1 MLQVIDRRLNGR
13 HKSASNRQRFIR
25 RYKQQIRKAVADA
38 ITDRSIT
45 DTDSGE
51 KISIPARDIKEP
63 TFRHGR
69 GGRNETV
76 HTGNK
81 EFITGDEIKRPD
93 SGGGKGQG
101 SDASND
107 GEGEDDFIFQLSRD
121 EFMELFF
128 EDLELPNLAK
138 TQITRTVEFD
148 SVRSGHSRDGIPS
161 NIDIVRSLQGAMAR
175 RIALQMPLKR
185 ELRSAEE
192 ELESLSESETPD
204 DERVVILEE
213 QARHFKARIKSIP
226 FVDEFDLR
234 FHNRVQRPKP
244 KTQAVMFCLMDVSG
258 SMDEQRKDIAKRFF
272 ILLYYFLNRSYEH
285 IQVVFIRHHTTA
297 SEVDEETFFHSRE
310 TGGTVVSSA
319 LELMNKIIEQRY
331 PLSDWNIYA
340 AQASDGD
347 NWPADSGVCRELL
360 TEQILPKM
368 QYYAY
373 VQIAVERQQ
382 QLWQE
387 YDAISAE
394 HPHFAMRTIIERS
407 QIYPVFRQLMQ
418 KREA

>member
-13 HKSASNRQRFIR
+13 HKSAVNRQRFIH

-45 DTDSGE
+45 DTSSGE
-51 KISIPARDIKEP
+51 KISIPTRDIKEP
-63 TFRHGR
+63 SFRHGR
-69 GGRNETV
+69 GGSTETV
-76 HTGNK
+76 HPGNK
-81 EFITGDEIKRPD
+81 EYTAGDTIKRPP
-93 SGGGKGQG
+93 SGGGDGRG
-101 SDASND
+101 PNASKD
-107 GEGEDDFIFQLSRD
+107 GEGEDDFVFQLSRE
-121 EFMELFF
+121 EFMDLFF

-138 TQITRTVEFD
+138 TQITRTVEHD
-148 SVRSGHSRDGIPS
+148 SVRAGHTRDGIPAS
-161 NIDIVRSLQGAMAR
+161 IDIVRSLTGAMAR
-175 RIALQMPLKR
+175 RIALQTPLKR
-185 ELRSAEE
+185 ELRSVEE
-192 ELESLSESETPD
+192 ELEALSECDEPD
-204 DERVVILEE
+204 QNRIVVL
-213 QARHFKARIKSIP
+213 QDQVQHFKTRIKAIP
-226 FVDEFDLR
+226 YVDEFDLR
-234 FHNRVQRPKP
+234 FHNRVLRPRP

-297 SEVDEETFFHSRE
+297 TEVDEEEFFQSRE

-319 LELMNKIIEQRY
+319 LELMNKIIAQRY

-347 NWPADSGVCRELL
+347 NWPQDSGRCRELL
-360 TEQILPKM
+360 VEQILPKL

-387 YDAISAE
+387 YDAIRAE
-394 HPHFAMRTIIERS
+394 HPHFAMQTIIERA
-407 QIYPVFRQLMQ
+407 QIYPVFRELMQ

>member
-13 HKSASNRQRFIR
+13 HKSAVNRQRFIH

-51 KISIPARDIKEP
+51 KISIPARDIREP
-63 TFRHGR
+63 SFRHGR
-69 GGRNETV
+69 GGSNETV

-81 EFITGDEIKRPD
+81 EYVAGDKIKRPQ
-93 SGGGKGQG
+93 SGGANGQG
-101 SDASND
+101 SNASND
-107 GEGEDDFIFQLSRD
+107 GEGEDDFVFQLSRE
-121 EFMELFF
+121 EFMDLFF

-138 TQITRTVEFD
+138 TQIARTVEHD
-148 SVRSGHSRDGIPS
+148 SVRSGHTCDGIPS
-161 NIDIVRSLQGAMAR
+161 NIDIVRSLTGAMAR
-175 RIALQMPLKR
+175 RIALKMPLKR
-185 ELRSAEE
+185 ELLSFEE
-192 ELESLSESETPD
+192 ELENLTDSDTPD
-204 DERVVILEE
+204 QDRITVLQE
-213 QARHFKARIKSIP
+213 QVRHFKARLKAIP
-226 FVDEFDLR
+226 YVDEFDLR
-234 FHNRVQRPKP
+234 FHNRVLRPKP

-272 ILLYYFLNRSYEH
+272 ILLYYFLNRSYAH

-297 SEVDEETFFHSRE
+297 MEVDEEAFFQSRE

-319 LELMNKIIEQRY
+319 LELMDQIIEQRY

-347 NWPADSGVCRELL
+347 NWPQDSGHCRELL
-360 TEQILPKM
+360 TELILPKM

-387 YDAISAE
+387 YDSIRAE
-394 HPHFAMRTIIERS
+394 HPHFAMRTIIERA
-407 QIYPVFRQLMQ
+407 QIYPVFRELMQ